1 MSGPED
7 GPRDG
12 GGSSPPNRSDTATT
26 GTPGE
31 ERPESPR
38 EWAHWAWTV
47 DHGWVMV
54 GREIAISASVVLLIG
69 LLLFG
74 VAGVWPPMVA
84 IESGSMSPNMHQ
96 NDLVFITAPDRFA
109 NDASIE
115 GTGIV
120 PADEAEEE
128 SYSKFGEAGDVIV
141 FTPNGNDHRTPIIH
155 RAELW
160 VEEGEDWY
168 DRADPE
174 AIGTAE
180 SCDELQNCPAP
191 HDGFITK
198 GDNEVT
204 NTQYDQVRGQSEPVK
219 PEWVIGTAELRVPYL
234 GWVRLQLAELTSPG
248 TVTVETLS
256 EPTTSP
262 DPVAPVEPVRATDA
276 SGVDR
281 AGTDRCLLA

>member
-7 GPRDG
+7 GPGRSGPSRPDRS
-12 GGSSPPNRSDTATT
+12 GSSTI
-26 GTPGE
+26 GTRDE
-31 ERPESPR
+31 ERPESVR

-47 DHGWVMV
+47 DRGAVMV
-54 GREIAISASVVLLIG
+54 AREIAISASVVLLIG

-74 VAGVWPPMVA
+74 ISGVWPPMVA

-96 NDLVFITAPDRFA
+96 NDLVFISAPDRFA

-120 PADEAEEE
+120 PADEAERNG
-128 SYSKFGEAGDVIV
+128 YSKFGEAGDVIV
-141 FTPNGNDHRTPIIH
+141 FTPNGNDQRTPIIH

-168 DRADPE
+168 DRADPD
-174 AIGTAE
+174 AVGAAG

-198 GDNEVT
+198 GDNEAT
-204 NTQYDQVRGQSEPVK
+204 NTQYDQVRGQTDPVK
-219 PEWVIGTAELRVPYL
+219 PEWVLGTAELRVPYL
-234 GWVRLQLAELTSPG
+234 GWVRLQLAEIGSPG
-248 TVTVETLS
+248 TATVEIVS
-256 EPTTSP
+256 EPTTVAGPVEAVAATDSAGS
-262 DPVAPVEPVRATDA
+262 DPVGA
-276 SGVDR
+276 
-281 AGTDRCLLA
+281 DRCLLT

>member
-7 GPRDG
+7 GPRENRGPSRPDLSGESTDG
-12 GGSSPPNRSDTATT
+12 D
-26 GTPGE
+26 
-31 ERPESPR
+31 RPESVR

-47 DHGWVMV
+47 DRGPVMV
-54 GREIAISASVVLLIG
+54 VREIAISASVVLLIG

-109 NDASIE
+109 NDASVE

-120 PADEAEEE
+120 PADEAENTG
-128 SYSKFGEAGDVIV
+128 YSKFGEPGDVIV

-155 RAELW
+155 RAEHW

-168 DRADPE
+168 DRADPD
-174 AIGTAE
+174 AVGAAG

-204 NTQYDQVRGQSEPVK
+204 NTQYDQVRGQADPVK

-234 GWVRLQLAELTSPG
+234 GWVRLQIAEITSPG
-248 TVTVETLS
+248 TVSVEVVS
-256 EPTTSP
+256 EPAAVTEP
-262 DPVAPVEPVRATDA
+262 AAPIEPAAATEVERT
-276 SGVDR
+276 GL
-281 AGTDRCLLA
+281 DRCLL